1 MSYAEMKSVLVLV
14 LILVSVG
21 LSSALALPLDYL
33 QSAKAPPSKPRSA
46 QLAKRSALRR
56 SIKNPSTRSAKAT
69 RAGHP

>member
-33 QSAKAPPSKPRSA
+33 QKAPPSKPSSA